1 MKRQLI
7 WLFERHKR
15 LTDVGSGRL
24 RMMLYNIFLKQ
35 TRYFFLFIIIINV
48 SVSLLIGVVFQYL
61 SPITVNEGYG
71 STIQAAVD
79 QFAQH
84 TCITWKPRENEDRW
98 VTFVKKS
105 GCV

>member
-1 MKRQLI
+1 MI
-7 WLFERHKR
+7 DEETVN
-15 LTDVGSGRL
+15 LTVTGVGSGRL
-24 RMMLYNIFLKQ
+24 RMMLYNITPKR
-35 TRYFFLFIIIINV
+35 TRYFFFVIIIINV
-48 SVSLLIGVVFQYL
+48 AVSLFTGVVFQYL
-61 SPITVNEGYG
+61 SPITVTDGYG

-84 TCITWKPRENEDRW
+84 TCITWKPRENEERW

>member
-1 MKRQLI
+1 MI
-7 WLFERHKR
+7 NEETVN
-15 LTDVGSGRL
+15 LTVTGVGSGRL
-24 RMMLYNIFLKQ
+24 RMMLYNIFPKQ

-48 SVSLLIGVVFQYL
+48 SVSLFIGVVFQYL
-61 SPITVNEGYG
+61 SPITVNEGYS

>member
-1 MKRQLI
+1 
-7 WLFERHKR
+7 
-15 LTDVGSGRL
+15 
-24 RMMLYNIFLKQ
+24 MMLYNITPKQ

-48 SVSLLIGVVFQYL
+48 SVSLFIIQYL

-84 TCITWKPRENEDRW
+84 TCITWKPRENEERW